1 MSDLKIGIILG
12 TTRQLHVSV
21 DSAVS
26 GRTCVVDVRSKRR
39 TLLTMSNNVAD
50 FDYPASGRFDT
61 ALAPAPLMLSQE
73 LANTIGMDHLPVVDL
88 LGDVDT
94 AQHWI
99 DAVVPPWCALSGADD
114 PHIVVTAAELPRL
127 RAARDAL
134 RSVLSDDA
142 SDEAVLA
149 GAAAVTVTKAGAHL
163 EPVGTGASWL
173 TTAIAIET
181 AGAHAHDL
189 FRRLKLCHAARC
201 RVAFYDRSKNNSRVW
216 HDTATCG
223 NQANA
228 RAHRARRRATA
239 RDNPSQ

>member
-1 MSDLKIGIILG
+1 M
-12 TTRQLHVSV
+12 
-21 DSAVS
+21 
-26 GRTCVVDVRSKRR
+26 
-39 TLLTMSNNVAD
+39 LLTMSGDERAEA
-50 FDYPASGRFDT
+50 FDYPASGRFGT

-88 LGDVDT
+88 LGDLDT
-94 AQHWI
+94 AQPRL
-99 DAVVPPWCALSGADD
+99 DAVVPPWCESFGADD
-114 PHIVVTAAELPRL
+114 PRLMVTAAELPRL

-142 SDEAVLA
+142 GPSDEAVLA

-163 EPVGTGASWL
+163 EPLGAGASWL

-189 FRRLKLCHAARC
+189 FRRLKLCHAPRC
-201 RVAFYDRSKNNSRVW
+201 RVAFYDRSKNNSGVW

-239 RDNPSQ
+239 RDNKSQ

>member
-1 MSDLKIGIILG
+1 M
-12 TTRQLHVSV
+12 
-21 DSAVS
+21 
-26 GRTCVVDVRSKRR
+26 
-39 TLLTMSNNVAD
+39 LLTMSDTAAD
-50 FDYPASGRFDT
+50 FGYPASGRFGT

-99 DAVVPPWCALSGADD
+99 DAVVPPWCESFGADD

-127 RAARDAL
+127 RAARDAV

-142 SDEAVLA
+142 CPSDEAVLA
-149 GAAAVTVTKAGAHL
+149 GAAAVTVTKSGAHL

-181 AGAHAHDL
+181 AGAHPPDF
-189 FRRLKLCHAARC
+189 FRPPKHRPPPRSP
-201 RVAFYDRSKNNSRVW
+201 VAVFDPSQNNNKGSP
-216 HDTATCG
+216 DTATCG
-223 NQANA
+223 NQ
-228 RAHRARRRATA
+228 
-239 RDNPSQ
+239 P

>member
-1 MSDLKIGIILG
+1 MSDI
-12 TTRQLHVSV
+12 
-21 DSAVS
+21 A
-26 GRTCVVDVRSKRR
+26 
-39 TLLTMSNNVAD
+39 AA
-50 FDYPASGRFDT
+50 FDYPASGRFGT

-73 LANTIGMDHLPVVDL
+73 LANTVGMDHLPVVDL
-88 LGDVDT
+88 RGDVDT
-94 AQHWI
+94 AQQWI
-99 DAVVPPWCALSGADD
+99 DTVVPQWCALSGADD
-114 PHIVVTAAELPRL
+114 PHLAITAVELPRL

-142 SDEAVLA
+142 SPNDEAVLA
-149 GAAAVTVTKAGAHL
+149 GAAAVSVTRAGAHL

-189 FRRLKLCHAARC
+189 FRRLKLCHAPRC
-201 RVAFYDRSKNNSRVW
+201 RVAFYDRSKNNSGVW

-228 RAHRARRRATA
+228 RAHRARHRATA
-239 RDNPSQ
+239 RDNTSQ